1 MKWRVSVL
9 AVVLALVVLPSD
21 AGDQA
26 PKQSTRHIPVVED
39 LVLLLQ
45 ARPDLRVALEGA
57 IRTAELKGLPDMD
70 SFLTYLDGFVA
81 FVPTVQEVPNAL
93 KLYYIVNQAP
103 GDQLNRDKSFSAW
116 MNKLIKASGQ
126 FLDTPSSTSGIPT
139 FAARPNYNIGDY
151 FVEPSFVASELGT
164 AADNP
169 GVGGEPRHCHR
180 ENSEKA
186 LAYLRQGF
194 RGEVFRS
201 VTATAMVECV
211 RRVACGDTWVQP
223 QLVIAT
229 VPEND
234 MVGTRVRDRLTPKE
248 MRVVALIVQGCKNR
262 EIAMR
267 LKNTEQVI
275 KNYLRSIF
283 DKTGVSDRLELALF
297 TIHHRV
303 LAHAAAETGDRLEAE
318 EQQTA
323 PTAVA

>member
-1 MKWRVSVL
+1 
-9 AVVLALVVLPSD
+9 
-21 AGDQA
+21 
-26 PKQSTRHIPVVED
+26 
-39 LVLLLQ
+39 
-45 ARPDLRVALEGA
+45 
-57 IRTAELKGLPDMD
+57 
-70 SFLTYLDGFVA
+70 
-81 FVPTVQEVPNAL
+81 
-93 KLYYIVNQAP
+93 
-103 GDQLNRDKSFSAW
+103 
-116 MNKLIKASGQ
+116 
-126 FLDTPSSTSGIPT
+126 
-139 FAARPNYNIGDY
+139 
-151 FVEPSFVASELGT
+151 
-164 AADNP
+164 
-169 GVGGEPRHCHR
+169 
-180 ENSEKA
+180 
-186 LAYLRQGF
+186 
-194 RGEVFRS
+194 